1 MRLWKGHKFYFA
13 VLVFIAGLFVWSLF
27 QFADTYALEGW
38 RAIILPALCAYAF
51 LRVLRLIGQ
60 QVKMFGPRITA
71 AEAKRMEKAL
81 KDPNKG
87 SQPLF
92 DELVA
97 EEGPKLLAHR
107 ASLWERAPSSLKA
120 ARELQQDIKAELA
133 TIDDIIGYA
142 AKHRP
147 EDKKELAGLI
157 QYRKELEHDLERAA
171 ALIVHLRD

>member
-1 MRLWKGHKFYFA
+1 MRLWKGDNFYFA

-51 LRVLRLIGQ
+51 FRVRRLSGQ
-60 QVKMFGPRITA
+60 QVKLFGPRITA
-71 AEAKRMEKAL
+71 DEAKRMEKAF
-81 KDPNKG
+81 KDPKG
-87 SQPLF
+87 SQSLF

-107 ASLWERAPSSLKA
+107 ASLWEKAPSSLRA

-133 TIDDIIGYA
+133 TMDDIISNA

-171 ALIVHLRD
+171 ALIGHLRD

>member
-1 MRLWKGHKFYFA
+1 MRLWEGNKLYLA

-27 QFADTYALEGW
+27 EFADTYALEGW

-51 LRVLRLIGQ
+51 LRVRRLIGQ

-71 AEAKRMEKAL
+71 DEAKRTEKAF
-81 KDPNKG
+81 KDPKG
-87 SQPLF
+87 SQSLF

-107 ASLWERAPSSLKA
+107 ASLWEKAPSSLKA

-133 TIDDIIGYA
+133 TMDDIIGNA

-147 EDKKELAGLI
+147 EDEKELAGLI
-157 QYRKELEHDLERAA
+157 QYRKELEHDLQRAA

>member
-1 MRLWKGHKFYFA
+1 MRLWKGDNFYLA

-38 RAIILPALCAYAF
+38 RAIILPVLCAYAF
-51 LRVLRLIGQ
+51 LRVRRLSGQ

-71 AEAKRMEKAL
+71 DEAKRMEKAF
-81 KDPNKG
+81 KDPKG
-87 SQPLF
+87 SRSLF

-107 ASLWERAPSSLKA
+107 AGLWEKAPSSLGA
-120 ARELQQDIKAELA
+120 ARELQLDIKAELA

-171 ALIVHLRD
+171 ALIVHLRG